1 LSGDVVAN
9 LVQGDALMTDAGF
22 AEHLKFLRGFR
33 KERGYDPHGLR
44 EAQMQRGLR
53 EAQMQRRALGRLST
67 ALEATWGWR
76 GRVSDEGGA
85 GQAAVEQAHPG
96 GCARGEL

>member
-9 LVQGDALMTDAGF
+9 LVQGDAPMTDAGF

-44 EAQMQRGLR
+44 EAQMQR
-53 EAQMQRRALGRLST
+53 RALGRLST
-67 ALEATWGWR
+67 ALEATWGVAW
-76 GRVSDEGGA
+76 A
-85 GQAAVEQAHPG
+85 GL
-96 GCARGEL
+96 R

>member
-9 LVQGDALMTDAGF
+9 LVQGDAPMTDAGF

-33 KERGYDPHGLR
+33 KERGYDPH
-44 EAQMQRGLR
+44 GLR